1 MAASG
6 LDDQSLMPVR
16 VAALVAVDAPTGLV
30 LLNECS
36 RDADA
41 TLTVRG

>member
-1 MAASG
+1 MPASG

-16 VAALVAVDAPTGLV
+16 LAALVAVGPTGLV
-30 LLNECS
+30 LAECS

-41 TLTVRG
+41 TLTARG